1 MSKGRFLKPLQ
12 EFLTSKSDFSIIY
25 NTSTTGSTSSFIN
38 PTTQRVCILDSSFNP
53 PHLGHYA
60 LIEESLTKN
69 YDNIPITNKVVLLL
83 LSVKNADK
91 LHPKPESFDKRLD
104 MMYLMANDLSKKYP
118 VNIAIGLTNHAKFV
132 DKSLSVLNYIKE
144 TQNHHQER
152 NLIKLT
158 FLVGFDTLIRIFD
171 PKYYL
176 PDKLSNSLENFM
188 KNTDLFCLTRLDNSF
203 SQLEQS
209 KYIDDIKRGDHEEI
223 PSHWSD
229 NIYLLPP
236 KKEIEINQRG
246 GEINQ
251 EIDVATISSSSIRK
265 QIEIG
270 DHPDGK
276 TWKSQVLPDIANYII
291 KEDLYKQS

>member
-104 MMYLMANDLSKKYP
+104 MMYLMANGLSKKYP

-236 KKEIEINQRG
+236 KK
-246 GEINQ
+246 
-251 EIDVATISSSSIRK
+251 K
-265 QIEIG
+265 L
-270 DHPDGK
+270 
-276 TWKSQVLPDIANYII
+276 KST
-291 KEDLYKQS
+291 KEEER